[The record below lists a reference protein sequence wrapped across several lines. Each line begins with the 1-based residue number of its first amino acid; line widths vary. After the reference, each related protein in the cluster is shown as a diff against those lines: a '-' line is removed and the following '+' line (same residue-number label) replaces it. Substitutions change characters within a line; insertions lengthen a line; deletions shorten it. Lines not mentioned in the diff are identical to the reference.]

1 MIRSF
6 LMLLFCAVA
15 AVDAT
20 ATTFTVTYTDQDL
33 GDIDPGDGECA
44 WATFPPPELRCTL
57 RAAIMEANA
66 LAGTDIIIVP
76 FGAHIVLD
84 NLGRNEDGGGLGD
97 LDITAPLTIMTPS
110 VDTRSRATI
119 DANGIDRVFD
129 IRFGAGDVTLS
140 NLTITN
146 GLANDATTV
155 QGGGIRADGAGL
167 LNVEFCELVDN
178 VANAGGAIAIGTA
191 SGRSLLVYDTAIHA
205 NGVFE
210 FGFTNP
216 LGSAIKDSDSAPA
229 AGAAITIRRST
240 ISANLAFGTLA
251 RAAVQVSTPLLI
263 ENSTFSFNAP
273 DAIRVHA
280 TNATLNHVTITG
292 SQTGYGFSGNLLT
305 NASFVR
311 NTIIAGNSVGD
322 CQFLG
327 SYGFSHSYT
336 LDSDGTCLLGG
347 FGVGNLPMTDPMLR
361 PLALLYGDTPV
372 HDLNS
377 GSPAIDHGDTAM
389 QGSGGSCLSRDQDAR
404 RFPGLRS
411 TGGSADH
418 SAALLQARAVHV
430 CCQDGTVDRRNAPG
444 RIRRQLRRLVD
455 LQHHQRQPAVEVFGG
470 THEPHRQHR

>member
-1 MIRSF
+1 MIRIF
-6 LMLLFCAVA
+6 LTLLLCAVA
-15 AVDAT
+15 AVNA
-20 ATTFTVTYTDQDL
+20 AASTFTVTYTDQDL

-44 WATFPPPELRCTL
+44 WATFLPPELRCTL

-84 NLGRNEDGGGLGD
+84 NIGRNDDGGGLGD

-110 VDTRSRATI
+110 VDTQSRATI

-129 IRFGAGDVTLS
+129 IRSGAGDVTLS

-146 GLANDATTV
+146 GLADDATTV
-155 QGGGIRADGAGL
+155 QGGGIRADGPGL
-167 LNVEFCELVDN
+167 LNVEFCELVSN
-178 VANAGGAIAIGTA
+178 VASAGGAIAIGSST
-191 SGRSLLVYDTAIHA
+191 GRSLLVYDSMIHA

-216 LGSAIKDSDSAPA
+216 FGSAIKDSDGAPA

-240 ISANLAFGTLA
+240 ISANLAFGTSS
-251 RAAVQVSTPLLI
+251 RAAVQVTTPLLI
-263 ENSTFSFNAP
+263 ENSTYSLNAP

-280 TNATLNHVTITG
+280 TDATLNHVTITG
-292 SQTGYGFSGNLLT
+292 SQTGFAFSGNVLA
-305 NASFVR
+305 NESFVR
-311 NTIIAGNSVGD
+311 NTIIAGNSVSD

-347 FGVGNLPMTDPMLR
+347 FGVGNLPLTDPMLK
-361 PLALLYGDTPV
+361 PLAMRYGETPV
-372 HDLNS
+372 HDLNA

-404 RFPGLRS
+404 PRPVDGD
-411 TGGSADH
+411 GGG
-418 SAALLQARAVHV
+418 AR
-430 CCQDGTVDRRNAPG
+430 CDMG
-444 RIRRQLRRLVD
+444 
-455 LQHHQRQPAVEVFGG
+455 AVEFNEAIFANGF
-470 THEPHRQHR
+470 EFL